1 MPHVD
6 PLEDE
11 IRRLIVERLELPL
24 DPVELRPEADLRDA
38 VGLDSAALLE
48 IVVGLEERFAFDVDP
63 DQLQAEDVSSIAG
76 LARYVRR
83 CTGRTEE
90 EVEC

>member
-48 IVVGLEERFAFDVDP
+48 IVVGLEERFDLNVDP
-63 DQLQAEDVSSIAG
+63 DELQAADVSSIAG

-83 CTGRTEE
+83 CTGRNEE
-90 EVEC
+90 ASEC